1 LSDDFNTAQAT
12 KSIRHLISVTRSE
25 ISRAE
30 INLNSN
36 KTPQMLSGNGIGAVA
51 SVLNF
56 VSKYFSS
63 LGFNLTVS
71 SEQNLHDIF
80 FFTYL

>member
-25 ISRAE
+25 MSRAE

-36 KTPQMLSGNGIGAVA
+36 KTPQMFSGNGIGAVA

-71 SEQNLHDIF
+71 NEQNLQDIS